1 MIIEKIWTANAY
13 RNFNYLIVCPE
24 TGEALAIDPN
34 DHKKCLEIAKK
45 NQWNITKIFNTHEH
59 WDHIEGNDAVVSQ
72 TSAKIIAHRNA
83 KDKIP
88 NIDILSLIH
97 I

>member
-1 MIIEKIWTANAY
+1 MIIEKFGRQML
-13 RNFNYLIVCPE
+13 RNFNYQCMPRDWRS
-24 TGEALAIDPN
+24 LAIDPN
-34 DHKKCLEIAKK
+34 DHKQCLEIAKK

-88 NIDILSLIH
+88 NIDIGVDVEIL
-97 I
+97 